1 MTSTINTFFG
11 VIVAITQ
18 AFLLSTCALI
28 SIFAATIFAT
38 IGLINGFAGGTIEL
52 STHLLWVFFVVFA
65 GIVSPVGM
73 ILGITNNIT
82 ELVSNLLYYIPI
94 VVLLVITSPIFGL
107 NAVPYAIVVAIT
119 ITTMIITIA
128 IGYNESKMQQQQSN
142 YILDSEL
149 RYQ

>member
-1 MTSTINTFFG
+1 MTSTINTFFEA
-11 VIVAITQ
+11 VVAILQ

-28 SIFAATIFAT
+28 SVFAATILAT
-38 IGLINGFAGGTIEL
+38 IGLINGFAGGPIEL

-94 VVLLVITSPIFGL
+94 AVLLVITSPIFGL
-107 NAVPYAIVVAIT
+107 NAVPYAIGVAIT